1 MTKKDDL
8 MIELLVKLNQKM
20 DEQSDFNKA
29 VIDKLNEK
37 PLPESIDQDSY
48 INNMEQSMSSM
59 PKWVLWYKILLWI
72 RDTTWFETFD
82 HIPMQHLTFKTLD
95 ELHEYCKTNQ
105 ITSYKF
111 NTIRN

>member
-1 MTKKDDL
+1 MINDIYEYIIKYRELFISLNLNEMTKKDDL

-59 PKWVLWYKILLWI
+59 PK
-72 RDTTWFETFD
+72 
-82 HIPMQHLTFKTLD
+82 
-95 ELHEYCKTNQ
+95 
-105 ITSYKF
+105 
-111 NTIRN
+111 